1 MARDSL
7 TFQQTIHA
15 LNDFWDKQGC
25 LILQAYDLEK
35 GASTMNPGTFL
46 RVLGPEPWK
55 MAVTDP
61 CRRPTDGRYG
71 DNPNRLQHY
80 FQYQVILKP
89 SPDDVQEVY
98 LDSLRVLGINP
109 EEHDIRFVEDNWE
122 SPTLG
127 AWGVGWEVWLDG
139 LEITQF
145 TYFQQAGGLDVKPV
159 AAEITYG
166 LERISMYLQ
175 NVDSVYQLK
184 WNDSVLYGELYHNN
198 EVEQSKYNF
207 EKSNAEVLPS
217 LFETHEGE
225 ADRLLGEKL
234 VMRIFD
240 PEVLL
245 RSFDDLGL
253 NGDDLSRWVKMM
265 ESPNGIVLVTGPTG
279 SGKTTTLYSS
289 LKTLANDEVNVS
301 TIEDP
306 IEMAEDAFNQTQV
319 QHNIGLDFA
328 QGIRTLM
335 RQDPD
340 IIMVGEIRDLETAQM
355 AVQAALT
362 GHLVIST
369 LHTNDAPT
377 SISRLLDLGI
387 PSYLLKATVLGVMAQ
402 RLVRTLCPHCK
413 QESDISIKDWDDL
426 VKPWKVA
433 KPNKVFR
440 AVGCLECRNTGYMGR
455 QGIYELLSMSENI
468 ANLISDDTD
477 LNALRQQA
485 MREGMRTLRLSGA
498 KKLAAGLTTLEEV
511 LRVAPPST
519 KYQ

>member
-1 MARDSL
+1 MTPEPNMSKL

-98 LDSLRVLGINP
+98 LESLKVLGINP
-109 EEHDIRFVEDNWE
+109 QEHDIRFVEDNWE

-184 WNDSVLYGELYHNN
+184 WNEQVLYGELYHNN

-207 EKSNAEVLPS
+207 EKSNAEALPV
-217 LFETHEGE
+217 LFETHERE

-234 VMRIFD
+234 VMPAYEQILKCSHTFNLMDARGILGRDERMATILRIRRLA
-240 PEVLL
+240 EKVARAYLEQ
-245 RSFDDLGL
+245 RIELGF
-253 NGDDLSRWVKMM
+253 
-265 ESPNGIVLVTGPTG
+265 P
-279 SGKTTTLYSS
+279 
-289 LKTLANDEVNVS
+289 
-301 TIEDP
+301 
-306 IEMAEDAFNQTQV
+306 
-319 QHNIGLDFA
+319 
-328 QGIRTLM
+328 
-335 RQDPD
+335 
-340 IIMVGEIRDLETAQM
+340 
-355 AVQAALT
+355 
-362 GHLVIST
+362 
-369 LHTNDAPT
+369 
-377 SISRLLDLGI
+377 
-387 PSYLLKATVLGVMAQ
+387 
-402 RLVRTLCPHCK
+402 
-413 QESDISIKDWDDL
+413 L
-426 VKPWKVA
+426 VKSESAREALIQDYTEKYLTA
-433 KPNKVFR
+433 K
-440 AVGCLECRNTGYMGR
+440 A
-455 QGIYELLSMSENI
+455 
-468 ANLISDDTD
+468 
-477 LNALRQQA
+477 
-485 MREGMRTLRLSGA
+485 
-498 KKLAAGLTTLEEV
+498 
-511 LRVAPPST
+511 
-519 KYQ
+519 

>member
-1 MARDSL
+1 MSKMARDSL

-207 EKSNAEVLPS
+207 EKSNAEALPS

-234 VMRIFD
+234 VMPAYEQILKCSHTFNLMDARGILGRDERMATILRI
-240 PEVLL
+240 
-245 RSFDDLGL
+245 R
-253 NGDDLSRWVKMM
+253 R
-265 ESPNGIVLVTGPTG
+265 
-279 SGKTTTLYSS
+279 
-289 LKTLANDEVNVS
+289 LAEKVARAYL
-301 TIEDP
+301 EQR
-306 IEMAEDAFNQTQV
+306 IEMGFPLIKEESVREA
-319 QHNIGLDFA
+319 L
-328 QGIRTLM
+328 
-335 RQDPD
+335 
-340 IIMVGEIRDLETAQM
+340 VGEYKDKFLTA
-355 AVQAALT
+355 
-362 GHLVIST
+362 
-369 LHTNDAPT
+369 
-377 SISRLLDLGI
+377 
-387 PSYLLKATVLGVMAQ
+387 KA
-402 RLVRTLCPHCK
+402 
-413 QESDISIKDWDDL
+413 
-426 VKPWKVA
+426 
-433 KPNKVFR
+433 
-440 AVGCLECRNTGYMGR
+440 
-455 QGIYELLSMSENI
+455 
-468 ANLISDDTD
+468 
-477 LNALRQQA
+477 
-485 MREGMRTLRLSGA
+485 
-498 KKLAAGLTTLEEV
+498 
-511 LRVAPPST
+511 
-519 KYQ
+519 

>member
-1 MARDSL
+1 MARAPL

-98 LDSLRVLGINP
+98 LESLRVLGINP
-109 EEHDIRFVEDNWE
+109 EEHDVRFVEDNWE

-166 LERISMYLQ
+166 LERLSMYLQ
-175 NVDSVYQLK
+175 NVDSVYNLK
-184 WNDSVLYGELYHNN
+184 WNENVQYGELFHNN

-207 EKSNAEVLPS
+207 EYSNAAVLPQ

-234 VMRIFD
+234 VMPAYEQILKCSHTFNLMDARGILGRDERMATILRI
-240 PEVLL
+240 
-245 RSFDDLGL
+245 R
-253 NGDDLSRWVKMM
+253 R
-265 ESPNGIVLVTGPTG
+265 
-279 SGKTTTLYSS
+279 
-289 LKTLANDEVNVS
+289 LAEKAARAYL
-301 TIEDP
+301 EQR
-306 IEMAEDAFNQTQV
+306 IEMGFP
-319 QHNIGLDFA
+319 L
-328 QGIRTLM
+328 
-335 RQDPD
+335 
-340 IIMVGEIRDLETAQM
+340 
-355 AVQAALT
+355 
-362 GHLVIST
+362 
-369 LHTNDAPT
+369 
-377 SISRLLDLGI
+377 
-387 PSYLLKATVLGVMAQ
+387 
-402 RLVRTLCPHCK
+402 
-413 QESDISIKDWDDL
+413 IKDESARKALAQEYKDKFL
-426 VKPWKVA
+426 TA
-433 KPNKVFR
+433 K
-440 AVGCLECRNTGYMGR
+440 A
-455 QGIYELLSMSENI
+455 
-468 ANLISDDTD
+468 
-477 LNALRQQA
+477 
-485 MREGMRTLRLSGA
+485 
-498 KKLAAGLTTLEEV
+498 
-511 LRVAPPST
+511 
-519 KYQ
+519 